1 MRIHLAGF
9 LLAVAASAHADLYR
23 WVDPATGSVKF
34 SSLPPADAGIEPDVV
49 RYNAPPPPKPEKPAA
64 STAKPPPAA
73 PSAGVAELEGRW
85 RTLLAQLSVLTPQ
98 DLSKDGTAVRAQLQA
113 YESARIEL
121 DRLDPAGAARRAAE
135 ARAMIERPKP
145 GQR

>member
-49 RYNAPPPPKPEKPAA
+49 RYNAPPLPKPEKPAA
-64 STAKPPPAA
+64 LTARPPV
-73 PSAGVAELEGRW
+73 PSAGIAELEGRW
-85 RTLLAQLSVLTPQ
+85 RTLLAQLSVLTAR
-98 DLSKDGTAVRAQLQA
+98 DLSKDGTAVRQQLQA